1 MNSIANPLELGL
13 SAWKRQ
19 IDVALQIAE
28 VLVEG
33 AEKAREIQLAAGTE
47 THAWLEASRKAIAE
61 SPGIAEFTAA
71 ESKLITENMTKVAQY
86 WNQLAANA
94 RDTQGRIFK
103 VIVEGAGMP
112 PLFTAG
118 PQAHASQDALSIID
132 AGYKQ
137 WVDTLRSLYAPVTS
151 H

>member
-1 MNSIANPLELGL
+1 MSTNPIELGMN
-13 SAWKRQ
+13 AWKRQ

-28 VLVEG
+28 ALVEG
-33 AEKAREIQLAAGTE
+33 AEKAREIQLAAGVD

-61 SPGIAEFTAA
+61 SPGIAELTAA
-71 ESKLITENMTKVAQY
+71 ESKLLTENLSKVAQY
-86 WNQLAANA
+86 WSQLAANA

-103 VIVEGAGMP
+103 VLVDGAGTA
-112 PLFTAG
+112 PLFAAG

-137 WVDTLRSLYAPVTS
+137 WVDTLRSLYAPTAT

>member
-1 MNSIANPLELGL
+1 MSANPIELGMT
-13 SAWKRQ
+13 AWKRQ
-19 IDVALQIAE
+19 IEVALQIAE
-28 VLVEG
+28 ALVEG
-33 AEKAREIQLAAGTE
+33 AEKARQIQLAAGVD

-61 SPGIAEFTAA
+61 SPGIAELTAA
-71 ESKLITENMTKVAQY
+71 ESKLLTENMGKVAQY
-86 WNQLAANA
+86 WSELAANA
-94 RDTQGRIFK
+94 RDTQGRVFK
-103 VIVEGAGMP
+103 VLVDGVGTA

-137 WVDTLRSLYAPVTS
+137 WVDTLRSLYAPAST